1 MMRILKYFRATF
13 LVLSL
18 FTIGVAQTRNDF
30 QRKYGDSAFEIRPV
44 VWMTAKYAEDA
55 QACELIIKERNNCK
69 AGNGALKSDIRL
81 KERIKE
87 LLNDFVPAAQRGKF
101 INHSELASDCCIGFT
116 EEYENVT
123 LIFADE
129 AQLLGGNSYSALTIR
144 WKHRK
149 CKVE

>member
-1 MMRILKYFRATF
+1 MMRMLKYWRATF

-18 FTIGVAQTRNDF
+18 FTIGVGQSRNDF
-30 QRKYGDSAFEIRPV
+30 ERKYGDSAFEIRPN
-44 VWMTAKYAEDA
+44 VWMTAKYAEDG

-69 AGNGALKSDIRL
+69 AGNRALKADLRL
-81 KERIKE
+81 NERIKE
-87 LLNDFVPAAQRGKF
+87 LLNEFAPAAQRGKF
-101 INHSELASDCCIGFT
+101 INRSALASDCCMGFA

-123 LIFADE
+123 LFFADE
-129 AQLLGGNSYSALTIR
+129 GQLLGGNSYSALTIR